1 VTNRNRQKAAG
12 WCQVSKESWEAAVA
26 ELSEV
31 SAVGGSQKKTQVN
44 RGHLFSLSEK
54 AWENIIFMRLFSL

>member
-1 VTNRNRQKAAG
+1 M
-12 WCQVSKESWEAAVA
+12 A

-31 SAVGGSQKKTQVN
+31 SAVGGSQKKTQVS

-54 AWENIIFMRLFSL
+54 AWENIIFMR